1 MEWDSGKICEGAFVR
16 RGDPT
21 ADFGGAVLVEP
32 DDVSRR
38 ARQAAG
44 SEMVSNQRIVPPGRC
59 ACRNPRPYWSG
70 GVVVLVEDAAQPLS
84 SGACCTM

>member
-1 MEWDSGKICEGAFVR
+1 MEWDSGKICRWRVR
-16 RGDPT
+16 PQGDPT

-44 SEMVSNQRIVPPGRC
+44 SEMVSNQRIVPPGR
-59 ACRNPRPYWSG
+59 AIRNSW
-70 GVVVLVEDAAQPLS
+70 
-84 SGACCTM
+84 